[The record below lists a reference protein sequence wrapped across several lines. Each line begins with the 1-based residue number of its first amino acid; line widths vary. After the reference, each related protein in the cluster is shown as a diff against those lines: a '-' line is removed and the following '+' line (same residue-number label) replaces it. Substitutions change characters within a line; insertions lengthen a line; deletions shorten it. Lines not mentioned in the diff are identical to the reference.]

1 MKWLCSED
9 TAEVEWG
16 EQVYISPYLGTIDML
31 SSHLRDSDEK
41 TEMSYDVIERM
52 LPRTFTA
59 QSTGL
64 TLHISATHGN
74 ATHIS

>member
-1 MKWLCSED
+1 
-9 TAEVEWG
+9 
-16 EQVYISPYLGTIDML
+16 ML
-31 SSHLRDSDEK
+31 ASHLRDSDEK